1 MASKRSIS
9 SSASSSGSQ
18 PRQAKRQVS
27 VATFQKWQ
35 SQQEKEHETLTWLR
49 CDKQQRYVESLWCET
64 CRRFQDKIRG
74 TKNFSAAWITGSTNQ
89 KLSNVLDHARSDQ
102 HKLSMS
108 LLRVEQA
115 KATNAPVTMYAPIAQ
130 SLLSMGRSLQERM
143 GKKFDICYMLAKEN
157 LPFRKYP
164 VIHELESRHGV
175 DLGQSYATKDSAK
188 SFMHCIAESQR
199 SAFVESLLN
208 KRFYSFLMDGTTD
221 AGNVEDELT
230 ATSLTTELCYST
242 VK

>member
-18 PRQAKRQVS
+18 PKQAKRQVS

-49 CDKQQRYVESLWCET
+49 CDKQQIYVDSLWCET
-64 CRRFQDKIRG
+64 CRQFQDKIRG
-74 TKNFSAAWITGSTNQ
+74 TKNFSAAWITGST

-115 KATNAPVTMYAPIAQ
+115 KATNAPVTAYAPIAQ
-130 SLLSMGRSLQERM
+130 SLLSMDRSLQERL
-143 GKKFDICYMLAKEN
+143 GKKFYVCYMLAKEN

-164 VIHELESRHGV
+164 AIHELESRHGV
-175 DLGQSYATKDSAK
+175 DLGQSYATKDSA
-188 SFMHCIAESQR
+188 SSPSTSAVEQESEGELP
-199 SAFVESLLN
+199 FCFSLLEWDAW
-208 KRFYSFLMDGTTD
+208 FGDTD
-221 AGNVEDELT
+221 ST
-230 ATSLTTELCYST
+230 YRLCYIT